1 VTEDQTTALLG
12 LLDRCAVAL
21 EANATLYKK
30 HMAEDSRRHQLSEK
44 RYAEQM
50 KVQRESIKRSE
61 ETLHALRR
69 ADDRQEFLHDLNKT
83 ILGLKAPDYIP
94 ETKEAT

>member
-1 VTEDQTTALLG
+1 LTEAQTSELLG

-21 EANATLYKK
+21 EANATLYRK

-44 RYAEQM
+44 RYAEEKKLQA
-50 KVQRESIKRSE
+50 EAIARSK
-61 ETLHALRR
+61 ETLDALRR
-69 ADDRQEFLHDLNKT
+69 ADDRQEFMADLHKT
-83 ILGLKAPDYIP
+83 ILGLKAPDFIP